1 MVQGA
6 SAGYYNFH
14 LVDPLSDDFALLL
27 TNAQILPLVANETGE
42 GTSPLALERDIYA
55 IMALN
60 SAYDIDWAGIEE
72 KVVMVN
78 GELSSGNQI
87 YYGTQIQNA
96 GNSNVIINVIS
107 GHGYADL
114 LYGTNTEQNVW
125 THFLD

>member
-1 MVQGA
+1 MVNGV
-6 SAGYYNFH
+6 SKGYYDFH
-14 LVDPLSDDFALLL
+14 YDPLDDDFALLL
-27 TNAQILPLVANETGE
+27 TDAKNLPLVANQIGE

-60 SAYDIDWAGIEE
+60 GAYTIDWAGIQE

-96 GNSNVIINVIS
+96 GNSNVIINVIP
-107 GHGYADL
+107 GYGYVDL
-114 LYGTNTEQNVW
+114 LYGTNAEQDVW